1 MIAGIDVGGTFT
13 DLIVVDDAS
22 GEVRIAK
29 VPTSARNQAFGVLA
43 ALDAAGV
50 DAGALDA
57 IVHGTT
63 TTTNAMLE
71 RKIATVGLIT
81 TKGFRDVLELGRRT
95 RPSAYGLTGRFVPLV
110 ERRFRLEVDERI
122 DAEGEVLV
130 PLDEDGVAAAAQQLL
145 ALGAESVVVHFLHS
159 YLNPAHEARAAE
171 IVRSVWPNRYVTA
184 GHTVVAEYREY
195 ERGTTAAVN
204 AAIQP
209 VLHRYI
215 ERLQKELAGRGFR
228 RELLVMQG
236 NGGTVSAAIVA
247 EHAVA
252 TVMSG
257 PASGV
262 IAAAATAMQAG
273 ARPGEF
279 GNVVTYD
286 MGGTSSDVALVL
298 GGEPTV
304 SSDLE
309 LEYAMPIH
317 VPMIDVHTIG
327 AGGGSIASVDAAGL
341 LKVGPESAGATPGP
355 ICYGRGGRLPT
366 ITDANLVLGRLDPER
381 LLAVEHAVS
390 MQAIRAALTQHVGAP
405 LGLDPTQAAAA
416 IVRVAN
422 DRMAGAIRMVSLA
435 RGHDPRDFALFAFGG
450 AGPLHAVALAREL
463 GIPKVLI
470 PARPGLTNA
479 LGCVVADLR
488 HDFVATVNQ
497 PLEDLAEGRVAAVF
511 AAQVEAGLAL
521 LSREDV
527 AVERVVTL
535 HRADMQFQG
544 QSHILPVPIAS
555 IAITLAE
562 LREVFAAAY
571 WKRFG
576 VELPEI
582 RPVLVNLHT
591 AVIGKRRPVSLR
603 AIAAAAPQATLE
615 AAKRTVRPV
624 WFEGGWVETPVYVR
638 ERLPPAARFAGPAI
652 VEQLDCTTVVGP
664 GHRVAVDSL
673 GNLIVEVAAA
683 RTVCVIVR
691 SCIGNLTGA
700 CGVGCRC
707 ETGGGKRPDLA
718 RQAIRRP
725 PGAGRGARARGVAG
739 AYRHGRPRQRAVA
752 ARATCRCKGAGGA
765 GVGAG

>member
-13 DLIVVDDAS
+13 DLIVVEPAS

-29 VPTSARNQAFGVLA
+29 VPTTVENQAFGVIA
-43 ALDAAGV
+43 ALDAAAV
-50 DAGALDA
+50 APAALEA

-81 TKGFRDVLELGRRT
+81 TRGFRDVLELGRRT
-95 RPSAYGLTGRFVPLV
+95 RPTPYGLKGRFVPLI
-110 ERRFRLEVDERI
+110 ERRLRLEVDERV

-130 PLDEDGVAAAAQQLL
+130 PLAEAQVEVAAKQLL
-145 ALGAESVVVHFLHS
+145 ALGAESVVIHFLHS
-159 YLNPAHEARAAE
+159 YVNAAHEARAAE
-171 IVRSVWPNRYVTA
+171 IVRGLWPNRYVTA
-184 GHTVVAEYREY
+184 GHTIVAEYREY

-215 ERLQKELAGRGFR
+215 ERLQSELAARGFR
-228 RELLVMQG
+228 RDLLVMQG
-236 NGGTVSAAIVA
+236 NGGTVSSTIVA

-279 GNVVTYD
+279 ANVVTYD

-298 GGEPTV
+298 GGQPAV

-327 AGGGSIASVDAAGL
+327 AGGGSIASVDASGML
-341 LKVGPESAGATPGP
+341 RVGPESAGATPGP
-355 ICYGRGGRLPT
+355 ICYARGGTRPT
-366 ITDANLVLGRLDPER
+366 ITDANVVLGRLDPDR
-381 LLAVEHAVS
+381 LLAVDRGVS
-390 MQAIRAALTQHVGAP
+390 LATIEAALLQQVGAP
-405 LGLDPTQAAAA
+405 LGLDATAAALA

-450 AGPLHAVALAREL
+450 AGPLHAAALAREL

-479 LGCVVADLR
+479 LGCLVADLR

-497 PLEDLAEGRVAAVF
+497 PLEALDPGRVAEVF
-511 AAQVEAGLAL
+511 AAQIAAGRAL
-521 LSREDV
+521 LERENV
-527 AVERVVTL
+527 AIERIETL

-544 QSHILPVPIAS
+544 QSHILPVAIAS
-555 IAITLAE
+555 MAITIDE
-562 LREVFAAAY
+562 LRAAFAAAY

-591 AVIGKRRPVSLR
+591 AVIGKRKPISLA
-603 AIAAAAPQATLE
+603 AIAAAKPKATLAE
-615 AAKRTVRPV
+615 AQRTTRPV
-624 WFEGGWVETPVYVR
+624 WFDAAFHATPIYVR
-638 ERLPPAARFAGPAI
+638 EHLPIGARFEGPAI
-652 VEQLDCTTVVGP
+652 VEQLDCTTVIEP
-664 GHRVAVDSL
+664 GNCVEVDPI
-673 GNLIVEVAAA
+673 GNLIVSV
-683 RTVCVIVR
+683 
-691 SCIGNLTGA
+691 
-700 CGVGCRC
+700 
-707 ETGGGKRPDLA
+707 
-718 RQAIRRP
+718 
-725 PGAGRGARARGVAG
+725 
-739 AYRHGRPRQRAVA
+739 
-752 ARATCRCKGAGGA
+752 
-765 GVGAG
+765 

>member
-1 MIAGIDVGGTFT
+1 MSRVAGIDVGGTFT
-13 DLIVVDDAS
+13 DLVVVDDAT

-29 VPTSARNQAFGVLA
+29 VPTTAHNQAFGVLA
-43 ALDAAGV
+43 ALDAAGI
-50 DAGALDA
+50 DPAALDA

-71 RKIATVGLIT
+71 RKIAKVGLIT
-81 TKGFRDVLELGRRT
+81 TRGFRDVLELGRRT
-95 RPSAYGLTGRFVPLV
+95 RPTPYGLKGRFVPLV
-110 ERRFRLEVDERI
+110 ERHLRLEVDERM
-122 DAEGEVLV
+122 DAQGHVLV
-130 PLDEDGVAAAAQQLL
+130 PLDEAGVEAAAKRLVE
-145 ALGAESVVVHFLHS
+145 LGAESVVIHFLHS

-171 IVRSVWPNRYVTA
+171 IVRALWPNRYVTA
-184 GHTVVAEYREY
+184 GHTIVAEYREY

-215 ERLQKELAGRGFR
+215 ERLQKELAGRGFA

-236 NGGTVSAAIVA
+236 NGGTVSSTIVA

-273 ARPGEF
+273 CHRGEF

-298 GGEPTV
+298 GGQPSV

-317 VPMIDVHTIG
+317 VPMVDVHTIG
-327 AGGGSIASVDAAGL
+327 AGGGSIASVDASGM

-355 ICYGRGGRLPT
+355 ICYGRGGTRPT
-366 ITDANLVLGRLDPER
+366 ITDANLALGRLDPER

-390 MQAIRAALTQHVGAP
+390 MEAIRAALAEHVGAP
-405 LGLDPTQAAAA
+405 LGLDATAAAAA

-450 AGPLHAVALAREL
+450 AGPLHAAALAKEL

-488 HDFVATVNQ
+488 HDFVATINE
-497 PLEDLAEGRVAAVF
+497 PLETLAEDRIAQIFARQVASGR
-511 AAQVEAGLAL
+511 AL
-521 LSREDV
+521 LARENV

-544 QSHILPVPIAS
+544 QSHILPVAIPS
-555 IAITLAE
+555 TAITVDA
-562 LREVFAAAY
+562 LRAAFASAY

-591 AVIGKRRPVSLR
+591 AVIGQRKAVSLR
-603 AIAAAAPQATLE
+603 AIATSTPKATLAE
-615 AAKRTVRPV
+615 ARRTTRPV
-624 WFEGGWVETPVYVR
+624 WFDAGWLDTPVYVR
-638 ERLPPAARFAGPAI
+638 DHLPFDARFAGPAI
-652 VEQLDCTTVVGP
+652 VEQLDCTTVVEP
-664 GHRVAVDSL
+664 GNRVEIDAI
-673 GNLIVEVAAA
+673 GNLIVTLHGDACHPERSEGSRAAPS
-683 RTVCVIVR
+683 RDSSLR
-691 SCIGNLTGA
+691 S
-700 CGVGCRC
+700 
-707 ETGGGKRPDLA
+707 E
-718 RQAIRRP
+718 
-725 PGAGRGARARGVAG
+725 
-739 AYRHGRPRQRAVA
+739 
-752 ARATCRCKGAGGA
+752 
-765 GVGAG
+765 

>member
-1 MIAGIDVGGTFT
+1 MSRIAGIDVGGTFT
-13 DLIVVDDAS
+13 DLVVVDDDTF
-22 GEVRIAK
+22 EVKIAK
-29 VPTSARNQAFGVLA
+29 VPTTVHNQAFGVLA

-50 DAGALDA
+50 DPATLDA

-71 RKIATVGLIT
+71 RKIARVGLIT

-95 RPSAYGLTGRFVPLV
+95 RPTPYGLKGRFVPLV
-110 ERRFRLEVDERI
+110 ERDLRLEVDERM
-122 DAEGEVLV
+122 DAEGRVLV
-130 PLDEDGVAAAAQQLL
+130 PLDETQVAVATQRLI

-171 IVRSVWPNRYVTA
+171 IVRSLWPNRYVTA
-184 GHTVVAEYREY
+184 GHTIVAEYREY

-215 ERLQKELAGRGFR
+215 ERLQTELAKRGFA

-236 NGGTVSAAIVA
+236 NGGTVSSTIVA

-273 ARPGEF
+273 EFAGEF
-279 GNVVTYD
+279 ANVVTYD

-298 GGEPTV
+298 GGMPAV

-317 VPMIDVHTIG
+317 VPMVDVHTIG
-327 AGGGSIASVDAAGL
+327 AGGGSIASVDASGM

-355 ICYGRGGRLPT
+355 ICYGRGGTRPT
-366 ITDANLVLGRLDPER
+366 ITDANLVLGRLDPDR
-381 LLAVEHAVS
+381 LLAVEHSVS
-390 MQAIRAALTQHVGAP
+390 MDAIRAALVEHVGAP
-405 LGLDPTQAAAA
+405 LGLDATAAAAA

-450 AGPLHAVALAREL
+450 AGPLHATALAQEL
-463 GIPKVLI
+463 AIPTVLI

-497 PLEDLAEGRVAAVF
+497 PLEALAEGRIADLF
-511 AAQVEAGLAL
+511 ARQVENGTAL
-521 LSREDV
+521 LARENV
-527 AVERVVTL
+527 AVERIVTL

-544 QSHILPVPIAS
+544 QSHILPV
-555 IAITLAE
+555 AIDSTAISLEE
-562 LREVFAAAY
+562 LRAVFAAAY

-576 VELPEI
+576 VALPEI

-591 AVIGKRRPVSLR
+591 AVIGRRKAVSLR
-603 AIAAAAPQATLE
+603 AIASSTPKATLAE
-615 AAKRTVRPV
+615 SRRTTRPV
-624 WFEGGWVETPVYVR
+624 WFDGGWIDTPVYVR
-638 ERLPPAARFAGPAI
+638 DLLPERARFDGPAI
-652 VEQLDCTTVVGP
+652 VEQLDCTTV
-664 GHRVAVDSL
+664 
-673 GNLIVEVAAA
+673 
-683 RTVCVIVR
+683 
-691 SCIGNLTGA
+691 IG
-700 CGVGCRC
+700 
-707 ETGGGKRPDLA
+707 
-718 RQAIRRP
+718 
-725 PGAGRGARARGVAG
+725 
-739 AYRHGRPRQRAVA
+739 PRQRVEVDAIGNMVVTVPA
-752 ARATCRCKGAGGA
+752 D
-765 GVGAG
+765 

>member
-13 DLIVVDDAS
+13 DLIVVDDIS

-29 VPTSARNQAFGVLA
+29 VPTSLHNQAFGVLA

-50 DAGALDA
+50 DPAGLEA

-71 RKIATVGLIT
+71 RKIAKVGLIT

-95 RPSAYGLTGRFVPLV
+95 RPTPYGLKGKFVPLI
-110 ERRFRLEVDERI
+110 ERHLRLEVDERI

-130 PLDEDGVAAAAQQLL
+130 PLDEAQVEAAASQLV
-145 ALGAESVVVHFLHS
+145 ALGAESVVIHFLHS
-159 YLNPAHEARAAE
+159 YVNPTHEARAEE
-171 IVRSVWPNRYVTA
+171 IVRAVWPNRYVTA
-184 GHTVVAEYREY
+184 GHRIVAEHREY

-215 ERLQKELAGRGFR
+215 ERLQGELRGRGFA

-236 NGGTVSAAIVA
+236 NGGTVSSRVVS

-273 ARPGEF
+273 SFAGEF
-279 GNVVTYD
+279 ADVVTYD

-298 GGEPTV
+298 GGMASV

-317 VPMIDVHTIG
+317 VPMVDVHSIG
-327 AGGGSIASVDAAGL
+327 AGGGSIASVDASGM

-355 ICYGRGGRLPT
+355 ICYGRGGSRPT
-366 ITDANLVLGRLDPER
+366 ITDANLVLGRLDPTR
-381 LLAVEHAVS
+381 LLAVDNAVS
-390 MQAIRAALTQHVGAP
+390 LQTIRDALLVHIGVP
-405 LGLDPTQAAAA
+405 LGLDADAAAAA

-450 AGPLHAVALAREL
+450 AGPLHAAALAREL
-463 GIPKVLI
+463 AIPKLLI

-479 LGCVVADLR
+479 LGCIVADLR
-488 HDFVATVNQ
+488 HDLVTTVNASLETLGGDRIADVFAQQVAT
-497 PLEDLAEGRVAAVF
+497 GK
-511 AAQVEAGLAL
+511 AL
-521 LSREDV
+521 LQRESV
-527 AVERVVTL
+527 AVERIVTL
-535 HRADMQFQG
+535 HRADMQFEG
-544 QSHILPVPIAS
+544 QSHVLPVPIES
-555 IAITLAE
+555 TAITIDE
-562 LREVFAAAY
+562 LRAVFAAAY

-582 RPVLVNLHT
+582 EPVLVNLHS
-591 AVIGKRRPVSLR
+591 AVIGKRKPVSLQ
-603 AIAAAAPQATLE
+603 AIAASKPRPTLAE
-615 AAKRTVRPV
+615 ARRTTRPV
-624 WFEGGWVETPVYVR
+624 WFDGGWTPTPIYVR
-638 ERLPPAARFAGPAI
+638 EWLPIAARFSGPAV
-652 VEQLDCTTVVGP
+652 VEQLDCTTVIEP
-664 GHRVAVDSL
+664 GNAVEVDAI
-673 GNLIVEVAAA
+673 GNLIVSV
-683 RTVCVIVR
+683 
-691 SCIGNLTGA
+691 
-700 CGVGCRC
+700 
-707 ETGGGKRPDLA
+707 
-718 RQAIRRP
+718 
-725 PGAGRGARARGVAG
+725 
-739 AYRHGRPRQRAVA
+739 
-752 ARATCRCKGAGGA
+752 
-765 GVGAG
+765 

>member
-1 MIAGIDVGGTFT
+1 MSRIAGIDVGGTFT
-13 DLIVVDDAS
+13 DLVVVDDDS

-29 VPTSARNQAFGVLA
+29 VPTTVDNQAFGVLA

-50 DAGALDA
+50 DPAALDA

-71 RKIATVGLIT
+71 RKIAVVGLIT

-95 RPSAYGLTGRFVPLV
+95 RPTPYGLKGRFVPLI
-110 ERRFRLEVDERI
+110 ERRLRLEVDERM
-122 DAEGEVLV
+122 DADGYVLV
-130 PLDEDGVAAAAQQLL
+130 PLDEAAVAAAARELL
-145 ALGAESVVVHFLHS
+145 VLGAESVVVHFLHS

-171 IVRSVWPNRYVTA
+171 IVRALWPNGYVTA
-184 GHTVVAEYREY
+184 GHAIVAEYREY

-209 VLHRYI
+209 VLHRYL
-215 ERLQKELAGRGFR
+215 ERLRMELAGRGFA

-236 NGGTVSAAIVA
+236 NGGTVAASVVT

-262 IAAAATAMQAG
+262 IAAAATALQAG
-273 ARPGEF
+273 TTPGEF
-279 GNVVTYD
+279 ADVVTYD

-298 GGEPTV
+298 GGLPSV

-317 VPMIDVHTIG
+317 VPMVDVHTIG
-327 AGGGSIASVDAAGL
+327 AGGGSIASVDASGML
-341 LKVGPESAGATPGP
+341 RVGPESAGATPGP
-355 ICYGRGGRLPT
+355 ICYGRGGTRPT

-390 MQAIRAALTQHVGAP
+390 MDRVRVALLDQVGAP
-405 LGLDPTQAAAA
+405 LGLDAIAAAAA
-416 IVRVAN
+416 ILRVAN
-422 DRMAGAIRMVSLA
+422 DKMAGAIRMVSLA

-450 AGPLHAVALAREL
+450 AGPLHAVALAKEL
-463 GIPKVLI
+463 AIPKVLI

-497 PLEDLAEGRVAAVF
+497 PLEAIDAERIAQIFAQQVAAG
-511 AAQVEAGLAL
+511 EAL
-521 LSREDV
+521 LARENV

-544 QSHILPVPIAS
+544 QSHILPVAIDS
-555 IAITLAE
+555 TAITVAE
-562 LREVFAAAY
+562 LRATFTAAY

-582 RPVLVNLHT
+582 RPVLVNLHS
-591 AVIGKRRPVSLR
+591 AVIGKRKPVSLQ
-603 AIAAAAPQATLE
+603 AIAARRPKATL
-615 AAKRTVRPV
+615 ADARRTTRPV
-624 WFEGGWVETPVYVR
+624 WFDGGWHATPVYVR
-638 ERLPPAARFAGPAI
+638 EQLPLDARFEGPAI
-652 VEQLDCTTVVGP
+652 VEQLDCTTVIEP
-664 GHRVAVDSL
+664 GHRVEVDPI
-673 GNLIVEVAAA
+673 GNLIVSV
-683 RTVCVIVR
+683 
-691 SCIGNLTGA
+691 
-700 CGVGCRC
+700 
-707 ETGGGKRPDLA
+707 
-718 RQAIRRP
+718 
-725 PGAGRGARARGVAG
+725 
-739 AYRHGRPRQRAVA
+739 
-752 ARATCRCKGAGGA
+752 
-765 GVGAG
+765 

>member
-1 MIAGIDVGGTFT
+1 MSRIAGIDVGGTFT
-13 DLIVVDDAS
+13 DLIVVDDAT

-29 VPTSARNQAFGVLA
+29 VPTTAHNQAFGVIA
-43 ALDAAGV
+43 ALEAAEV
-50 DAGALDA
+50 EPASLDA

-71 RKIATVGLIT
+71 RKIAAVGLIT
-81 TKGFRDVLELGRRT
+81 TRGFRDVLELGRRT
-95 RPSAYGLTGRFVPLV
+95 RPTPYGLKGKFVPLI
-110 ERRFRLEVDERI
+110 ERRLRLEVDERV
-122 DAEGEVLV
+122 DAEGAVLV
-130 PLDEDGVAAAAQQLL
+130 PLDEAQVAAAAKELI
-145 ALGAESVVVHFLHS
+145 ALGAESVVIHFLHS
-159 YLNPAHEARAAE
+159 YINSGHEARAAE
-171 IVRSVWPNRYVTA
+171 IVRALWPNRYVTA
-184 GHTVVAEYREY
+184 GHAIVAEYREY

-215 ERLQKELAGRGFR
+215 ERLQSELASRGFAR
-228 RELLVMQG
+228 DLLVMQG
-236 NGGTVSAAIVA
+236 NGGTVSSSIVA

-273 ARPGEF
+273 STPGEF

-298 GGEPTV
+298 AGQPSV

-327 AGGGSIASVDAAGL
+327 AGGGSIASVDASGML
-341 LKVGPESAGATPGP
+341 RVGPESAGATPGP
-355 ICYGRGGRLPT
+355 ICYARGGTRPT

-390 MQAIRAALTQHVGAP
+390 MEAIRAALIEHVGRP
-405 LGLDPTQAAAA
+405 LGLDATEAAAA

-463 GIPKVLI
+463 AIPKVLI

-497 PLEDLAEGRVAAVF
+497 PLEALGEDRIAEVF
-511 AAQVEAGLAL
+511 AAQIASGRAL
-521 LSREDV
+521 LARENV
-527 AVERVVTL
+527 AVERIVTL

-544 QSHILPVPIAS
+544 QSHILPVPLES
-555 IAITLAE
+555 TTITIGE
-562 LREVFAAAY
+562 LRSVFSAAY
-571 WKRFG
+571 WRRFG

-591 AVIGKRRPVSLR
+591 AVIGKRQAVSLN
-603 AIAAAAPQATLE
+603 AIAAARPKQTLD
-615 AAKRTVRPV
+615 AARRTTRPV
-624 WFEGGWVETPVYVR
+624 WFDGGWLDTPVYLRQDLPLKVR
-638 ERLPPAARFAGPAI
+638 FEGPAI
-652 VEQLDCTTVVGP
+652 VEQLDCTTVIAP
-664 GHRVAVDSL
+664 GNRVELDAI
-673 GNLIVEVAAA
+673 GNLIV
-683 RTVCVIVR
+683 
-691 SCIGNLTGA
+691 
-700 CGVGCRC
+700 
-707 ETGGGKRPDLA
+707 
-718 RQAIRRP
+718 
-725 PGAGRGARARGVAG
+725 
-739 AYRHGRPRQRAVA
+739 AV
-752 ARATCRCKGAGGA
+752 
-765 GVGAG
+765 